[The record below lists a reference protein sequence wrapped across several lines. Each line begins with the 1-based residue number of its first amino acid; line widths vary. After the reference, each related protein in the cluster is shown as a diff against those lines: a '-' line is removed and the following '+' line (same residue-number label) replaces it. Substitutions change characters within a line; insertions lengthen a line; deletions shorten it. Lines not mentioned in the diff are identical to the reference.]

1 MEFEFDNNTPIYMQL
16 VNNIKMYIIS
26 GKLKSG
32 ERLPSVRELAF
43 MLKVN
48 PNTVQKA
55 LGSLEDI
62 KLIYTERTNG
72 KYVTDDIDLINKLK
86 EEYILN
92 LTRDYLSNLELI
104 GLSSKDIIKYF
115 KEERECNKW
124 SY

>member
-1 MEFEFDNNTPIYMQL
+1 MEFDFDNNTPIYMQL
-16 VNNIKMYIIS
+16 VNNIKLHIIS
-26 GKLKSG
+26 GKLKCG

-48 PNTVQKA
+48 PNTMQKA
-55 LGSLEDI
+55 LCSLEDI

-115 KEERECNKW
+115 KEERDGNK
-124 SY
+124 

>member
-16 VNNIKMYIIS
+16 VNNIKLHIIS
-26 GKLKSG
+26 GKLKCG

-72 KYVTDDIDLINKLK
+72 KYVTDDIDLIDKLK

-115 KEERECNKW
+115 KEERECNK
-124 SY
+124 

>member
-1 MEFEFDNNTPIYMQL
+1 MEFEFDNNIPIYMQL
-16 VNNIKMYIIS
+16 VNNIKLHIIS
-26 GKLKSG
+26 GKLKCG

-115 KEERECNKW
+115 KEERECNK
-124 SY
+124 

>member
-16 VNNIKMYIIS
+16 VNNIKLHIIS
-26 GKLKSG
+26 GKLKCG

-86 EEYILN
+86 EEYIHN

-115 KEERECNKW
+115 KEERECNK
-124 SY
+124 

>member
-16 VNNIKMYIIS
+16 VNNIKLHIIS
-26 GKLKSG
+26 GKLKCG

-115 KEERECNKW
+115 KEERECNK
-124 SY
+124 

>member
-115 KEERECNKW
+115 KEERECNK
-124 SY
+124 